1 MSDPTAPSIT
11 FTDVF
16 YDLALDNLVMLS
28 RSLKA
33 RGETLATAKADKIIE
48 LLNQCLGG
56 QHEGNA
62 STSGK

>member
-1 MSDPTAPSIT
+1 MSDHTAPSIM
-11 FTDVF
+11 FTDAV

-48 LLNQCLGG
+48 QLNECLGG
-56 QHEGNA
+56 RDDSRE
-62 STSGK
+62 KV

>member
-11 FTDVF
+11 FTDAV

-56 QHEGNA
+56 QKDGK
-62 STSGK
+62 SGAV

>member
-1 MSDPTAPSIT
+1 MSDPTAPSIM
-11 FTDVF
+11 FTDAV

-48 LLNQCLGG
+48 QLNQCLGG
-56 QHEGNA
+56 QHERSS
-62 STSGK
+62 STK

>member
-1 MSDPTAPSIT
+1 MSDPTAPSIM
-11 FTDVF
+11 FTDAV

-33 RGETLATAKADKIIE
+33 RDEVLSVTRADKIIE

-56 QHEGNA
+56 QKDGK
-62 STSGK
+62 SGAV

>member
-11 FTDVF
+11 FTDAV
-16 YDLALDNLVMLS
+16 YDLALDNLALLA

-33 RGETLATAKADKIIE
+33 RDEVLSVTRADKIVE

-56 QHEGNA
+56 QKDGK
-62 STSGK
+62 SGAV

>member
-11 FTDVF
+11 FTDAV
-16 YDLALDNLVMLS
+16 YDLALDNLALLA

-48 LLNQCLGG
+48 QLNQCLGG
-56 QHEGNA
+56 RDEPKQP
-62 STSGK
+62 SKL

>member
-1 MSDPTAPSIT
+1 MSDPTAPSIM
-11 FTDVF
+11 FTDAV

-33 RGETLATAKADKIIE
+33 RDEVLSVAKADKIIE

-56 QHEGNA
+56 QKDGK
-62 STSGK
+62 SGAV